1 MEILVNIISVTLLG
15 VLLLS
20 PVFVLRYLNRTNTKY
35 KFILYLTISVFLT
48 AFIVF
53 VFAWWGHASN
63 KLLLTH
69 YGYNFEGWSDKEHY
83 AQVAPENLE
92 RVKTLMT
99 SRMGIGWPLK
109 TMMAFA
115 IYFPYVLIVYV
126 VGYLIDKNRSSKKK
140 SYSTST

>member
-1 MEILVNIISVTLLG
+1 MEILVNIILVTLLG
-15 VLLLS
+15 ALLLS
-20 PVFVLRYLNRTNTKY
+20 PIFLLRYLNRTNSKY
-35 KFILYLTISVFLT
+35 KFLIYLTIGVFLT

-53 VFAWWGHASN
+53 VFAWWGHTSN

-99 SRMGIGWPLK
+99 SRMGIGWPVK
-109 TMMAFA
+109 AMMAFA
-115 IYFPYVLIVYV
+115 IYFPYVLIVYI